1 MIKIVYLPHEA
12 NSLNLGFTDVLYEKS
27 KEITIVHPKG
37 EILPL
42 GDFPGDFGKI
52 EKYLI
57 SETKDADYL
66 VISVDALLYGGVV
79 NSRRHYLPKKEL
91 KKRLDLLSFIKNENP
106 NVKIYAYLT
115 VMRSLPF
122 SQKQGEQ
129 DYYGICGEE
138 LFLFGQN
145 EHLRRKRK
153 ISGKL
158 YRQSRRVLLPVCG
171 PYLKDYINRRKLNL
185 LFLGKTI
192 NLSGKIIDEL
202 FIVNDLFAP
211 YGFLGA
217 DTEKVNK
224 YCAKHRD
231 KVSMIPSEEGA
242 GLCLVSRI
250 ILKERGESFG
260 VCPIY
265 PDSFDRKMDISV
277 KKIIECVGAAV
288 TDEKN
293 ADLLLFCN
301 VKPSNEEATLDLVGT
316 RNYADFIY
324 KMKKALEDKKKI
336 ALTDD
341 YSGEGGDLLLLS
353 GISEKVGVF
362 KLAGYSGRKDVSGA
376 VAESLAESVLF
387 FSDGNVKS
395 HRKRIATRIYE
406 DVGISKADKNVS
418 ESCAK
423 SGKEVT
429 VKAIIK
435 SAQEIIEKEV
445 PEVFDR
451 FKIEQAKLLNVSPFR
466 PYFVVSEKVDK

>member
-1 MIKIVYLPHEA
+1 MK
-12 NSLNLGFTDVLYEKS
+12 DVF
-27 KEITIVHPKG
+27 IT
-37 EILPL
+37 
-42 GDFPGDFGKI
+42 
-52 EKYLI
+52 
-57 SETKDADYL
+57 
-66 VISVDALLYGGVV
+66 
-79 NSRRHYLPKKEL
+79 
-91 KKRLDLLSFIKNENP
+91 
-106 NVKIYAYLT
+106 
-115 VMRSLPF
+115 
-122 SQKQGEQ
+122 
-129 DYYGICGEE
+129 
-138 LFLFGQN
+138 
-145 EHLRRKRK
+145 
-153 ISGKL
+153 
-158 YRQSRRVLLPVCG
+158 
-171 PYLKDYINRRKLNL
+171 
-185 LFLGKTI
+185 
-192 NLSGKIIDEL
+192 IIDEL

-231 KVSMIPSEEGA
+231 KVSVLPSEEGA

-362 KLAGYSGRKDVSGA
+362 KLAGYSGRS
-376 VAESLAESVLF
+376 F
-387 FSDGNVKS
+387 Q
-395 HRKRIATRIYE
+395 R
-406 DVGISKADKNVS
+406 
-418 ESCAK
+418 
-423 SGKEVT
+423 
-429 VKAIIK
+429 
-435 SAQEIIEKEV
+435 
-445 PEVFDR
+445 
-451 FKIEQAKLLNVSPFR
+451 
-466 PYFVVSEKVDK
+466 